1 MTVES
6 EVNHERYQSGWSMSS
21 SVFEPAP
28 PEFQVRFV
36 ISWDKLGSSRE
47 NKQNEVKDKQENEL
61 QKKLLTKRRNTQM
74 VEGREKQSEEKA
86 DKRKGNRR
94 SCNAT
99 KPASMPDYGVLIQ
112 TSG

>member
-1 MTVES
+1 
-6 EVNHERYQSGWSMSS
+6 
-21 SVFEPAP
+21 
-28 PEFQVRFV
+28 
-36 ISWDKLGSSRE
+36 
-47 NKQNEVKDKQENEL
+47 
-61 QKKLLTKRRNTQM
+61 M

-99 KPASMPDYGVLIQ
+99 KPATMPDYGVLIQ